1 MRPLVLMKNVL
12 FCALP
17 MGALLLC
24 ACDKGGT
31 QTAFTPKLDEAF
43 SVMAEMDYG
52 EDSNAKLLLTRY
64 GEEHWDA
71 AFEEPASL
79 AGVVLTIEDEAVSA
93 NYKGLSFTV
102 PKSALPAK
110 AMLLLLTDV
119 LKELSDEES
128 LPAVANEDN
137 TGPSAAT
144 QMQEA
149 IRSRSSLTAP
159 LRHSLCPISR
169 WKSPSVITRH
179 RERLR
184 RPTPHPKL
192 LQVIPLPRPLPP
204 QPQQPLHLHEAD
216 ALP

>member
-1 MRPLVLMKNVL
+1 MRPLVLMKNAL

-17 MGALLLC
+17 VGALLLS

-31 QTAFTPKLDEAF
+31 QAAFTPKLDDAF

-119 LKELSDEES
+119 LEDLSDEES

-137 TGPSAAT
+137 TWTVSGDTDAGSYTVTFLSDGTIAAFS
-144 QMQEA
+144 M
-149 IRSRSSLTAP
+149 P
-159 LRHSLCPISR
+159 N
-169 WKSPSVITRH
+169 
-179 RERLR
+179 
-184 RPTPHPKL
+184 
-192 LQVIPLPRPLPP
+192 
-204 QPQQPLHLHEAD
+204 QPLEVTFSDYKASGAPAQTD
-216 ALP
+216 TTSETAASDSASETTATTTTTAAST